1 MRTGFEVTAATPK
14 RLRESED
21 APVSETMRG
30 DRRITQAPSTDQ
42 KRVRRQMQR
51 KTANFDDPAE
61 IRAIASMPLD
71 SYLASIGDDLTEIEV
86 EAGIRD
92 WWRARNTAF
101 DPLANS
107 GLPGKPAA
115 PCLNCGGHGI
125 EPSNPMVGCSACG
138 GTGAMTRTAPAPAA
152 HAVGCRSCGGTGQG
166 FHGETCPRCAG
177 TGSEKANSRN
187 PNFAIPEDKK
197 PGAPSAVPTK
207 TVLPAHQ
214 FGRFAALNDVGDCR
228 LCEGPL
234 IPKGREG
241 STTKAEC
248 RDCGTE
254 HSLQT
259 SEIKSAAARFA
270 EFQNLDDRQRGQI
283 EALAGYLS
291 AEKGTCP
298 ACDHKGD
305 QKPWGHANG
314 SSEGFRTLVK
324 CLHCGHTY
332 KHYDPADNEAREER
346 LRTKRKDFGRTVGS
360 LDTATLISLVGSTWD
375 VVGDTSP
382 YVHTG
387 MSAIARRAQSVL
399 DTKEYS

>member
-1 MRTGFEVTAATPK
+1 
-14 RLRESED
+14 
-21 APVSETMRG
+21 MRG
-30 DRRITQAPSTDQ
+30 DRKITQAPSTDQ

-51 KTANFDDPAE
+51 KTANFDDPAD
-61 IRAIASMPLD
+61 IQRVASMPLD
-71 SYLASIGDDLTEIEV
+71 SYLASIGDDLSEIEV

-115 PCLNCGGHGI
+115 PCLNCGGHGL
-125 EPSNPMVGCSACG
+125 EPSNPMATCRQCA
-138 GTGAMTRTAPAPAA
+138 GTGSQTSTTKPGSPSNDA
-152 HAVGCRSCGGTGQG
+152 GCLSCQGTGQG
-166 FHGETCPRCAG
+166 FNGESCPRCAG
-177 TGSEKANSRN
+177 TGKANSRN
-187 PNFAIPEDKK
+187 PNFAIPADG
-197 PGAPSAVPTK
+197 PAAPATAPATR
-207 TVLPAHQ
+207 TVLPASS
-214 FGRFAALNDVGDCR
+214 FGHTAAMNDVGDCR

-234 IPKGREG
+234 VAKSTEG

-259 SEIKSAAARFA
+259 SQVNKSAAAKYA
-270 EFQNLDDRQRGQI
+270 EFQNLDPRTRSQI
-283 EALAGYLS
+283 ESLAGYLS
-291 AEKGTCP
+291 AEKGKCP
-298 ACDHKGD
+298 ACDHKGE
-305 QKPWGHANG
+305 QKPYGHAM
-314 SSEGFRTLVK
+314 SSETGHQTMVK

-346 LRTKRKDFGRTVGS
+346 AREKARGHGVTAAARTAS
-360 LDTATLISLVGSTWD
+360 LLSLVGSTWE
-375 VVGDTSP
+375 VVVDTTP

-399 DTKEYS
+399 DTEENS